1 MLQLELDPRSGEH
14 TAIIHCTG
22 RIVFHE
28 EAKTLAETVRALI
41 QNHQEVVLDLS
52 RVKDVD
58 SAGLGALASLHLCA
72 RHLGHSF
79 VLRNPVMFV
88 RDLLALTQLDRQ
100 LQVMTGNGASAGCA
114 A

>member
-28 EAKTLAETVRALI
+28 EAKALAEMARTLI
-41 QNHQEVVLDLS
+41 ESHQEVVLDLS
-52 RVKDVD
+52 KVKDVD
-58 SAGLGALASLHLCA
+58 SAGLGTFATLHQFA
-72 RHLGHSF
+72 RERGRSF
-79 VLRNPVMFV
+79 VLTNPVLFV

-100 LQVMTGNGASAGCA
+100 LRVVPGKASAMECA